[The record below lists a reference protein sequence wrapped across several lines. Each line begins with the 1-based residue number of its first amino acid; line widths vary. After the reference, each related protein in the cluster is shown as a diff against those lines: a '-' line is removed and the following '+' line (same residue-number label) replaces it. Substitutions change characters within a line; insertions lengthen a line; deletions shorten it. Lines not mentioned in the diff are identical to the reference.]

1 VAGVSSPCWSWLGYD
16 CAGIEHLCLFNS
28 QTPTIAVQATVELRD
43 IPVAVST
50 AFLFQLLG
58 QAIFVAIAQAVFL
71 NQLLPQM
78 QAVNPDL
85 TAIDILQAGATG
97 LKTLVTE
104 AQLPTVLVDYANS
117 LDAVFK
123 VDAAIAA
130 VAVTL
135 AFFIEWKSI
144 KKDKKPKD
152 VEGS

>member
-1 VAGVSSPCWSWLGYD
+1 
-16 CAGIEHLCLFNS
+16 
-28 QTPTIAVQATVELRD
+28 
-43 IPVAVST
+43 
-50 AFLFQLLG
+50 
-58 QAIFVAIAQAVFL
+58 
-71 NQLLPQM
+71 M